1 MKVSSVKVTL
11 TEVDIMTLIK
21 DYLKVSGLHIESISL
36 WDFIEVKGS
45 YTKGISI
52 PFFAK
57 LALGSVDNNTLNIRI
72 FKVKVMNLHIVDT
85 IKKLA
90 LKLSLNSF
98 KDYGIYVKKE
108 NIRIDLDILSKKIPY
123 TYFKIEKI
131 NLYSGYIDVFV
142 DNIVYSKENE
152 KEDKEVEEEKFSLN
166 KKYKPIYKRKDNYS
180 LTRKSLKIKVPNK
193 YNKFFEYSMLI
204 PDITVL
210 LYRLLKDKRV
220 DMKTKTLVVSVL
232 SYIVSPVDI
241 IPSFIPFIGKIDDF
255 AVVFFGLNKII
266 EEVPEEIILE
276 NWEGQG
282 NIIFLV
288 KQVIGYIS
296 NIIGTENVRTLMK
309 FVNNIVGFIK
319 EKSDGKSNLKA
330 QKQEKDKAYEEVA
343 SVDEKSNNIH

>member
-1 MKVSSVKVTL
+1 MKL
-11 TEVDIMTLIK
+11 YIID
-21 DYLKVSGLHIESISL
+21 
-36 WDFIEVKGS
+36 
-45 YTKGISI
+45 
-52 PFFAK
+52 A
-57 LALGSVDNNTLNIRI
+57 
-72 FKVKVMNLHIVDT
+72 

-90 LKLSLNSF
+90 LKLSLSNF

-108 NIRIDLDILSKKIPY
+108 NIKIDLDILSKKIPY
-123 TYFKIEKI
+123 TYFKIEKL
-131 NLYSGYIDVFV
+131 NLYNGYVDVFV

-152 KEDKEVEEEKFSLN
+152 KEEKEVKEEKFSSN
-166 KKYKPIYKRKDNYS
+166 KKYRPIYKRKDNYS
-180 LTRKSLKIKVPNK
+180 LTRKNLKIKLPNK

-220 DMKTKTLVVSVL
+220 DVKTKTLVVSVL

-241 IPSFIPFIGKIDDF
+241 IPSFIPFIGQIDDF

-296 NIIGTENVRTLMK
+296 NIIGTENVKTLMK
-309 FVNNIVGFIK
+309 FANNIVGFIK
-319 EKSDGKSNLKA
+319 EKYDGKSNLKA
-330 QKQEKDKAYEEVA
+330 HKQENKAYEEVA

>member
-36 WDFIEVKGS
+36 GDFIEVKGS
-45 YTKGISI
+45 YTNGISI

-72 FKVKVMNLHIVDT
+72 FKVKVMNLHIIDT

-90 LKLSLNSF
+90 LKLSLSSF
-98 KDYGIYVKKE
+98 RDYGIYVKKE

-152 KEDKEVEEEKFSLN
+152 KEDKEVEEEKFALN

-220 DMKTKTLVVSVL
+220 DVKTKTLVVSVL

-296 NIIGTENVRTLMK
+296 NIIGTENVKTLMK

>member
-21 DYLKVSGLHIESISL
+21 DYLKVPDLHIESVSL
-36 WDFIEVKGS
+36 GDFIEVKGS

-57 LALGSVDNNTLNIRI
+57 LALGSVNNNTINIRI
-72 FKVKVMNLHIVDT
+72 FKIKVMKLHIIDI

-90 LKLSLNSF
+90 LKLSLSNF

-108 NIRIDLDILSKKIPY
+108 NIKIDLDILSKKIPY

-131 NLYSGYIDVFV
+131 NLYSGYADVFV

-152 KEDKEVEEEKFSLN
+152 KEEVKEEKFDSS
-166 KKYKPIYKRKDNYS
+166 KKYSPIYKRQDNYS
-180 LTRKSLKIKVPNK
+180 LTRKHLKIKVPNRF
-193 YNKFFEYSMLI
+193 NKFFEYSMLI

-220 DMKTKTLVVSVL
+220 DVKTKTLVVSVL
-232 SYIVSPVDI
+232 SYIVSPIDI

-276 NWEGQG
+276 NWEGKG

-296 NIIGTENVRTLMK
+296 NIIGTENVRILIN

-319 EKSDGKSNLKA
+319 EKSDSKNNLKVH
-330 QKQEKDKAYEEVA
+330 KQEKEKAYEEAA
-343 SVDEKSNNIH
+343 SVDEKSNNIY